1 MFWAYMALGGM
12 ATIEIKIRCPHQK
25 ASRPTYCTEPGG
37 LWADLRRVDD
47 DFVPAAFGTAV

>member
-37 LWADLRRVDD
+37 L
-47 DFVPAAFGTAV
+47 